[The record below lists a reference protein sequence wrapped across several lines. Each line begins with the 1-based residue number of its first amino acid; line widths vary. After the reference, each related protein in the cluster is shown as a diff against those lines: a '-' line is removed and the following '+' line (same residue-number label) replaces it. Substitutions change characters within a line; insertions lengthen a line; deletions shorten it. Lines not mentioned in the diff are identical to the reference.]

1 MDKLLLIYKL
11 VYFWNLKHNA
21 LDRKVGIIGGG
32 QLGKMIL
39 DEASKIGLSMSI
51 LDPSSESPCCKSS
64 NNFVQGD
71 FNDYD
76 TVINFGEKHDLI
88 SYEIEHINIDALD
101 TLVKKGIEV
110 QPSPKI
116 LRIIQDKNLQKSFFK
131 KNNFPT
137 SNFRFFKSKNEF
149 INALKK
155 KNLNF
160 PCVWKKT
167 RFGYDGFGVKV
178 LRSFNDLAEIADSEM
193 IIEDFVPFT
202 KELSVIVAV
211 NKNGELKTFETVEM
225 EFNSNSNQVEF
236 VISPANISEKINLHA
251 KKIASDLAKKMN
263 LIGLLAVEMF
273 LTNDGEILIN
283 EIAPRP
289 HNSGHFSIDACLT
302 SQFKQHINS
311 IMNLKLGETS
321 HEGCAIM
328 INLVGEKSHTGKV
341 KYENIDLIKDQKDVF
356 VHLYGKK
363 ITRPNRKMGH
373 VTVICDN
380 FVKAY
385 KKAKEIK
392 EIIKV
397 KSY

>member
-1 MDKLLLIYKL
+1 MDLKLYT
-11 VYFWNLKHNA
+11 
-21 LDRKVGIIGGG
+21 LDRKIGIIGGG

-39 DEASKIGLSMSI
+39 DETNKMGLSLSI
-51 LDPSSESPCCKSS
+51 LDPSSESPCCKLSS
-64 NNFVQGD
+64 NFVKGD

-76 TVINFGEKHDLI
+76 TVTNFGEKHDLI

-101 TLVKKGIEV
+101 ALVKKGIEV
-110 QPSPKI
+110 QPSPEI
-116 LRIIQDKNLQKSFFK
+116 LRIIQDKNLQKTFFK

-137 SNFRFFKSKNEF
+137 SNFTFFKSKKEF
-149 INALKK
+149 INSFKK
-155 KNLNF
+155 KNLDF

-167 RFGYDGFGVKV
+167 RYGYDGFGVKV
-178 LRSFNDLAEIADSEM
+178 LKSMNDLSELIDSEM

-202 KELSVIVAV
+202 KELSVIVAM
-211 NKNGELKTFETVEM
+211 NKNGDLKAFETVEM

-236 VISPANISEKINLHA
+236 VISPANISEQTNLNA
-251 KKIASDLAKKMN
+251 KKLACDLAKKLN
-263 LIGLLAVEMF
+263 LVGLLAVEMF

-289 HNSGHFSIDACLT
+289 HNSGHFSIDACPT

-311 IMNLKLGETS
+311 IMNLNLGETS
-321 HEGCAIM
+321 HKGCAIM
-328 INLVGEKSHTGKV
+328 INLVGEKSSNGKV
-341 KYENIDLIKDQKDVF
+341 KYENIDLIRNQKGVF
-356 VHLYGKK
+356 IHLYGKK

-380 FVKAY
+380 FTTAY
-385 KKAKEIK
+385 KKAKKIK
-392 EIIKV
+392 DIIKV

>member
-1 MDKLLLIYKL
+1 MNKKI
-11 VYFWNLKHNA
+11 
-21 LDRKVGIIGGG
+21 GIIGGG

-39 DEASKIGLSMSI
+39 DETNKIDLEVSI
-51 LDPSSESPCCKSS
+51 LDPNKNSPCK
-64 NNFVQGD
+64 NLTKNFIQGD
-71 FNDYD
+71 FNDFD
-76 TVINFGEKHDLI
+76 TVLNFGLAHDII
-88 SYEIEHINIDALD
+88 SYEIEHINVDALD
-101 TLVKKGIEV
+101 ELVSKGIEV

-131 KNNFPT
+131 ENNFPT
-137 SNFRFFKSKNEF
+137 SDFSYFNSKNDLLNSF
-149 INALKK
+149 KK
-155 KNLNF
+155 SNLSF

-167 RFGYDGFGVKV
+167 KFGYDGFGVKI
-178 LRSFNDLAEIADSEM
+178 LNTKNDFSKLPDAEM
-193 IIEDFVPFT
+193 IIEDLIEFK

-211 NKNGELKTFETVEM
+211 NKKGDIKAYETVEM
-225 EFNSNSNQVEF
+225 EFNPDSNQVEF
-236 VISPANISEKINLHA
+236 VISPANISEIINRNA
-251 KKIASDLAKKMN
+251 KKIAYELAKKIN

-273 LTNDGEILIN
+273 LTNDDKILIN

-289 HNSGHFSIDACLT
+289 HNSGHFSIDACPT

-311 IMNLKLGETS
+311 IMNFELGETS
-321 HEGCAIM
+321 HQNCAVM
-328 INLVGEKSHTGKV
+328 LNLVGGNSQTGEV
-341 KYENIDLIKDQKDVF
+341 KYENLDLLKNQKNVYI
-356 VHLYGKK
+356 HIYGKK

-380 FVKAY
+380 FASAY

>member
-1 MDKLLLIYKL
+1 MNKKI
-11 VYFWNLKHNA
+11 
-21 LDRKVGIIGGG
+21 GIIGGG

-39 DEASKIGLSMSI
+39 DETNKIDLEVSI
-51 LDPSSESPCCKSS
+51 LDPNKNSPCK
-64 NNFVQGD
+64 NLTKNFIQGD
-71 FNDYD
+71 FNDFD
-76 TVINFGEKHDLI
+76 TVLNFGLAHDII
-88 SYEIEHINIDALD
+88 SYEIEHINVDALD
-101 TLVKKGIEV
+101 ELVSKGIEV

-131 KNNFPT
+131 ENNFPT
-137 SNFRFFKSKNEF
+137 SDFSYFNSKNDLLNSF
-149 INALKK
+149 KK
-155 KNLNF
+155 SNLSF

-167 RFGYDGFGVKV
+167 KFGYDGFGVKI
-178 LRSFNDLAEIADSEM
+178 LNTKNDFSKLPDAEM
-193 IIEDFVPFT
+193 IIEDLIEFK

-211 NKNGELKTFETVEM
+211 NKKGDIKAYETVEM
-225 EFNSNSNQVEF
+225 EFNPDSNQVEF
-236 VISPANISEKINLHA
+236 VISPANISEIINRNA
-251 KKIASDLAKKMN
+251 KKIAYELAKKIN

-273 LTNDGEILIN
+273 LTNDDKILIN

-289 HNSGHFSIDACLT
+289 HNSGHFSIDACPT

-311 IMNLKLGETS
+311 IMNFELGETS
-321 HEGCAIM
+321 HQNCAVM
-328 INLVGEKSHTGKV
+328 LNLVGGNSHTGEV
-341 KYENIDLIKDQKDVF
+341 KYENLDLVKNQKNVYI
-356 VHLYGKK
+356 HIYGKK

-380 FVKAY
+380 FASAY

>member
-1 MDKLLLIYKL
+1 M
-11 VYFWNLKHNA
+11 
-21 LDRKVGIIGGG
+21 DRKVGIIGGG

-39 DEASKIGLSMSI
+39 DEASKIGLSLSI
-51 LDPSSESPCCKSS
+51 LDPSNESPCCKLS

-101 TLVKKGIEV
+101 TLVKNGIEV

-137 SNFRFFKSKNEF
+137 SNFTFFKSKNEL
-149 INALKK
+149 INSLKK
-155 KNLNF
+155 DNLNF

-167 RFGYDGFGVKV
+167 RFGYDGYGVKV
-178 LRSFNDLAEIADSEM
+178 LKSFNDISEIVDSEM
-193 IIEDFVPFT
+193 IIEDFIPFT
-202 KELSVIVAV
+202 KELSVIVAL
-211 NKNGELKTFETVEM
+211 NKNGDLKTFETVEM

-236 VISPANISEKINLHA
+236 VISPANISEKINQRA
-251 KKIASDLAKKMN
+251 KKLASDLAKKMN

-289 HNSGHFSIDACLT
+289 HNSGHFSIDACPT

-311 IMNLKLGETS
+311 IMNFKLGETS
-321 HEGCAIM
+321 HKRCAIM
-328 INLVGEKSHTGKV
+328 INLVGEKSHIGKV

-363 ITRPNRKMGH
+363 TTRPNRKMGH

-380 FVKAY
+380 FVEAY